1 MKIKFSSDDDIQIEA
16 KIKQKPQKR
25 APETAQN
32 SRNSPARPHQLHSP
46 QNNSRPTK
54 RSRKTSEP
62 IRQVKKENITPP
74 PKSPSRGQ
82 GLKFFCRNLSTIIAF
97 FEKLYISQTRFYK
110 SEQFEMS
117 TMIARF
123 LIKRKFS

>member
-1 MKIKFSSDDDIQIEA
+1 MKIQFSSDDDIQIEA

-25 APETAQN
+25 APETAQK
-32 SRNSPARPHQLHSP
+32 SQNSPARPHQHHSP
-46 QNNSRPTK
+46 QNSRPPK

-82 GLKFFCRNLSTIIAF
+82 GLAVFFAET
-97 FEKLYISQTRFYK
+97 
-110 SEQFEMS
+110 
-117 TMIARF
+117 
-123 LIKRKFS
+123 